1 MTSIIVSEVDRIAY
15 VKLNRPDLRNAFD
28 PDMIQ
33 KIEDVFT
40 ALNERKDLSAVAL
53 LGEGKVFCAGADLNW
68 MKAMVKYSL
77 EQNRQ
82 DSNQLFS
89 MFEAIA
95 KCHLPILGL
104 VHGAAVGG
112 ALGLIACCDYVI
124 AEESAQFCFSEVK
137 LGLAPAVISPF
148 VARKTHLGLVRP
160 WMLSGKIFDSI
171 EAQRMGLVQEIVP
184 SGKGL
189 GLLPKKMQM
198 FMESGPEAAKE
209 IKKLLFDI
217 PSLNWAQQKERTTR
231 LIAERR
237 VSSEGQEGLKSF
249 LEKREPAWRDV

>member
-1 MTSIIVSEVDRIAY
+1 MSSIVVTEVDRVAY

-33 KIEDVFT
+33 LIEDIFVG
-40 ALNERKDLSAVAL
+40 LNERKDLSAVAL

-89 MFEAIA
+89 MFESVAR
-95 KCHLPILGL
+95 CHLPILGL
-104 VHGAAVGG
+104 VHGAAFGG
-112 ALGLIACCDYVI
+112 ALGLLACCDYVV
-124 AEESAQFCFSEVK
+124 AEENVQFCFSEVK

-148 VARKTHLGLVRP
+148 VARKTHLGLIRP
-160 WMLSGKIFDSI
+160 WMLSGKVFDSI
-171 EAQRMGLVQEIVP
+171 EAQRAGLVQEIVP
-184 SGKGL
+184 QGKGL
-189 GLLPKKMQM
+189 NLLPKKMQM
-198 FMESGPEAAKE
+198 FVESGPEAAKE
-209 IKKLLFDI
+209 IKKLLFDL
-217 PSLNWAQQKERTTR
+217 PTLSWEQQKERTTR

-237 VSSEGQEGLKSF
+237 VSSEGQEGVKSF
-249 LEKREPAWRDV
+249 LEKREPAWRDH